1 MNFFFK
7 RISECDLTEL
17 ETWDV
22 DSKSE
27 IPNWWRSFWF
37 FCFFFFLLSKYSYN
51 IKQKIHRWRRMVL
64 IYILSFD
71 FINFVKEFLKKLE
84 LLSKLKRD

>member
-1 MNFFFK
+1 MWIVK
-7 RISECDLTEL
+7 VKYRIDEGLFD
-17 ETWDV
+17 
-22 DSKSE
+22 
-27 IPNWWRSFWF
+27 
-37 FCFFFFLLSKYSYN
+37 FFFLLSKYSYN

-71 FINFVKEFLKKLE
+71 FINFVKEFFKKLE